1 MAATLERAIQ
11 LAAIYHAGQKDK
23 MGKPYILHPLRVMS
37 SLGLDVTDT
46 HRVVAVLHDALE
58 DTEITAEDLY
68 SEGFTEEQVHA
79 IELLT
84 KTKDYNEDEYFR
96 KIMNN
101 PIARAVKI
109 KDLEDNM
116 DLRRIINKADL
127 GEKDLARL
135 KKYNKRHCQLTG
147 T

>member
-1 MAATLERAIQ
+1 MATLERAIQ
-11 LAAIYHAGQKDK
+11 LAAIHHAGGKDK

-37 SLGLDVTDT
+37 SLGLDVTDA
-46 HRVVAVLHDALE
+46 HRIVAVLHDTIE
-58 DTEITAEDLY
+58 DTELTADDLY
-68 SEGFTEEQVHA
+68 EEGFSEEIVTA
-79 IELLT
+79 VLLLT
-84 KTKDYNEDEYFR
+84 KTSDYDEDEYFR

-116 DLRRIINKADL
+116 DIRRIINKADL
-127 GEKDLARL
+127 GQKDLERI
-135 KKYNKRHCQLTG
+135 KKYNRRHHQLTG